1 MFEILKK
8 AAYNIDLFKIPP
20 FFLIKNKF
28 LYGSI
33 FSLIISIIY
42 ISLYGITL
50 IRGLLSTLKYE

>member
-8 AAYNIDLFKIPP
+8 ADYNIDLLKIPP

-50 IRGLLSTLKYE
+50 IRGL

>member
-50 IRGLLSTLKYE
+50 IRGLLSTL